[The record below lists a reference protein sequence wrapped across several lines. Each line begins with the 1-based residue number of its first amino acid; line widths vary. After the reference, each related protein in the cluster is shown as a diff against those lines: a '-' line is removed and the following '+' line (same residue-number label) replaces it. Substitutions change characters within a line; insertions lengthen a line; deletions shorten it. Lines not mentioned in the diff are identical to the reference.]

1 MRAETL
7 CGRAL
12 PAAYRATSKS
22 SRAGDMVVDGI
33 AIIAYRFYIRGA
45 NT

>member
-12 PAAYRATSKS
+12 PGTYRATWKS
-22 SRAGDMVVDGI
+22 NRAGDMVVDGI

-45 NT
+45 KT